1 MSTITFANSGHSV
14 AVSKLKLESFV
25 TASTDLLNAQKI
37 VVDDT
42 VHIDKDHATDII
54 RIEMHNDMKA
64 PIVFNNSAHSPKKRF
79 HVRPNGS
86 VHTAGNVYTQRRSTP
101 RTQAAPRWTC
111 CSTSTR
117 RF

>member
-1 MSTITFANSGHSV
+1 MPAP
-14 AVSKLKLESFV
+14 LLEEAGTS
-25 TASTDLLNAQKI
+25 SDLTNAEKI

-86 VHTAGNVYTQRRSTP
+86 VHTAGNERHRGGPAAARRPGDS
-101 RTQAAPRWTC
+101 RDAV
-111 CSTSTR
+111 
-117 RF
+117 